1 MSMLEWSDSL
11 SVGIDEIDN
20 QHMALVDMVNKVHDM
35 LIAGETSQN
44 HVLELVEDMRKYS
57 VEHFGTEEKY
67 MEVYEYPDAPAHR
80 LEHAEF
86 IEKITEVEKGCIDQT
101 CTMSM
106 DILNYL
112 SAWLVNHINNTD
124 KKMGKYLLSKAG

>member
-1 MSMLEWSDSL
+1 MSMLEWSNSL
-11 SVGIDEIDN
+11 SVGIDEIDD
-20 QHMALVDMVNKVHDM
+20 QHMGLVDMVNKVHDM
-35 LIAGETSQN
+35 LVAGETSHS

-67 MEVYEYPDAPAHR
+67 MEVYEYPDAPAHKQ
-80 LEHAEF
+80 EHAEF

-124 KKMGKYLLSKAG
+124 KKMGKYLLSKAE